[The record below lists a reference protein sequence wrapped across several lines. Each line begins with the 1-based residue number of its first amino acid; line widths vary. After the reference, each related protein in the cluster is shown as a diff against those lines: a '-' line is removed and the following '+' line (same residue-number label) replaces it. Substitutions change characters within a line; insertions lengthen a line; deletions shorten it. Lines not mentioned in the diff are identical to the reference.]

1 MERRMRWKPHVR
13 CEAGEK
19 LEIISKAYLSLSN
32 EYAML
37 REEGAKIVRIT
48 NPGLKIIESETESL
62 LECFEFDYELVNYK
76 RSIEEYE
83 AQLAEM
89 MCELWP

>member
-1 MERRMRWKPHVR
+1 
-13 CEAGEK
+13 
-19 LEIISKAYLSLSN
+19 
-32 EYAML
+32 ML

-89 MCELWP
+89 MRELWP